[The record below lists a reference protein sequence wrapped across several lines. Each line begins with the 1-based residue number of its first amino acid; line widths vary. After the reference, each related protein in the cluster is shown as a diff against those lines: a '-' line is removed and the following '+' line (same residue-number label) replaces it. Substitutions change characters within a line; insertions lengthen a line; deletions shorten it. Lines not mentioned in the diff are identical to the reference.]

1 LKKTLISS
9 FVVLIFISCRT
20 EESKLVTVNINPL
33 IQYYKSGQNVSIISS
48 DFQMGKEREFCEK
61 GISLI
66 LEGDI
71 SGGEEELLK
80 ALSVNPNSSITLN
93 NLGNLKYLS
102 KEFPAAID
110 YFNESIIISDST
122 YYPSI
127 LNLGKLYGLIGD
139 DEKAEELLNYVIENS
154 EIDFLNGI
162 SHFRLSRMYLDYG
175 WIDKAKLSL
184 SKSKTL
190 LGPYNDFDSDLNILS
205 SRIEN
210 YN

>member
-1 LKKTLISS
+1 MFLL
-9 FVVLIFISCRT
+9 FVSCKT

-48 DFQMGKEREFCEK
+48 DFQMRKESEFCEK
-61 GISLI
+61 GVSLI

-71 SGGEEELLK
+71 RGGEEELLK

-93 NLGNLKYLS
+93 NLGNLKYMS

-110 YFNESIIISDST
+110 YFNKSIILSDST

-127 LNLGKLYGLIGD
+127 LNLGKLYGLIGE
-139 DEKAEELLNYVIENS
+139 DEKAEELFNYIIENS
-154 EIDFLNGI
+154 EIDFLIGF
-162 SHFRLSRMYLDYG
+162 SQFRLTRMYLDYG
-175 WIDKAKLSL
+175 WIDKAKLSF
-184 SKSKTL
+184 SKSKDL
-190 LGPYNDFDSDLNILS
+190 LGPYGDFDFDLNILS
-205 SRIEN
+205 SRIKN